1 MALAHLKE
9 YVTVGSTYH
18 FLGPVTN
25 SCRPLIVNGLIL
37 LDKIKI
43 FRKMK
48 SEPARN
54 KAQLFLADFRIIR
67 GNRLRIRYHNQAV
80 GISILLLIA
89 ASDPLRWLTMWLF
102 AEDPTVEEIELLNGF
117 KCGHLTLLA
126 QTKKLTNQG
135 RFNFQLK
142 INSMIQYQTKQN
154 PIAWIFWPS
163 VDMPPRPYVAVV
175 KTIWARCG
183 IQS

>member
-54 KAQLFLADFRIIR
+54 KAQLFLADSINVR
-67 GNRLRIRYHNQAV
+67 GACLRV
-80 GISILLLIA
+80 
-89 ASDPLRWLTMWLF
+89 
-102 AEDPTVEEIELLNGF
+102 
-117 KCGHLTLLA
+117 
-126 QTKKLTNQG
+126 
-135 RFNFQLK
+135 
-142 INSMIQYQTKQN
+142 
-154 PIAWIFWPS
+154 
-163 VDMPPRPYVAVV
+163 
-175 KTIWARCG
+175 
-183 IQS
+183 

>member
-9 YVTVGSTYH
+9 YVTVGSIYH

-102 AEDPTVEEIELLNGF
+102 AGDPTVLYLELSNGI
-117 KCGHLTLLA
+117 KCGQLTLL
-126 QTKKLTNQG
+126 T
-135 RFNFQLK
+135 
-142 INSMIQYQTKQN
+142 QTKQY
-154 PIAWIFWPS
+154 PITWIFWPS